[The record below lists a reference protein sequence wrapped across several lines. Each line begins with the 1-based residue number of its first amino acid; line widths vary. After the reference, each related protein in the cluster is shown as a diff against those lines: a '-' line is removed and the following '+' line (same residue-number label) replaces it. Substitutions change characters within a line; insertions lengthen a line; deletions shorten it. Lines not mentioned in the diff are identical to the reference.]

1 MMDSGEPLMA
11 KIGPS
16 FHDPFARDGPNVI
29 YEQLQ
34 VPIELIIRAR
44 AKRFKEVLNSLI
56 RGLWNNGQASH
67 DQSEPNLIPKMIQ
80 MIQVMEEHLNGPG
93 LINQS
98 SLNFL

>member
-1 MMDSGEPLMA
+1 MIDSGRPLKV

-16 FHDPFARDGPNVI
+16 FHDSFACDRPKVI

-34 VPIELIIRAR
+34 VPVGPITRAR
-44 AKRFKEVLNSLI
+44 AKRFKEALNGLI
-56 RGLWNNGQASH
+56 RGLGIMAKLVMIKVGQ
-67 DQSEPNLIPKMIQ
+67 NLIPKMIQ

-93 LINQS
+93 LTSQS